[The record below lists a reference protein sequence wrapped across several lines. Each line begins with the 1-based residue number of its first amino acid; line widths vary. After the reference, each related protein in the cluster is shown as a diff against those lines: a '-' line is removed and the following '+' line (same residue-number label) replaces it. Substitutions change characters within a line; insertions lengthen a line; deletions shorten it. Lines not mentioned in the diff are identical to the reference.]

1 MNASSTAAANP
12 ADIPLPRNQPA
23 ASANKNRLDATVL
36 GLAELTKT
44 TDEFSEKTEKKV
56 QVLYVEN
63 KALKTENKGL
73 KKRCTDL
80 EERLQR
86 VEKMLGIVYE
96 DGDPEDEEPEEEIEV
111 ADVVA
116 EDGGDSRSA
125 ASREALQSK
134 EFRVRAR
141 P

>member
-1 MNASSTAAANP
+1 MN
-12 ADIPLPRNQPA
+12 A

-44 TDEFSEKTEKKV
+44 TDEFSEKTEKKI

-86 VEKMLGIVYE
+86 VT
-96 DGDPEDEEPEEEIEV
+96 
-111 ADVVA
+111 
-116 EDGGDSRSA
+116 
-125 ASREALQSK
+125 
-134 EFRVRAR
+134 
-141 P
+141 